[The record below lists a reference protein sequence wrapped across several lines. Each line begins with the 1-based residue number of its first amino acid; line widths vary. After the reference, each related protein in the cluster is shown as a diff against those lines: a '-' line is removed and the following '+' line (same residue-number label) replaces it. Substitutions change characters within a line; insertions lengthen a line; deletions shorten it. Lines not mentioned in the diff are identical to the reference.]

1 LSYEQSP
8 QQYHHHHHHHHRQDS
23 TQIKFKD
30 CSILRKQ
37 NPRSLL
43 LLLLLSVQD
52 RSCFLPK
59 TESSIAD
66 FFAIKQS

>member
-8 QQYHHHHHHHHRQDS
+8 QQHHHHHHHHHHRQDS

-30 CSILRKQ
+30 RSILRKQ
-37 NPRSLL
+37 NPRSL

>member
-8 QQYHHHHHHHHRQDS
+8 QQHHHHHHHHRQDS

-30 CSILRKQ
+30 RSILRKQ

-59 TESSIAD
+59 TESNIAD